1 MSDRQVLRSAIAG
14 ALGAVRR
21 GDDDDALVLFG
32 RLAESSGLTI
42 RDSVLEL
49 TDANVEMLRTLTGDR
64 SPGEVLFTLSN
75 EDDVGRPLS
84 IDEVE
89 PAQRATIRILLAV
102 ANGNDTDARTQ
113 WDIVEG
119 ADEDTAAG
127 QVFVHTLSWTMELL
141 DVCEETGQTVPGWL
155 RPVLTGH

>member
-1 MSDRQVLRSAIAG
+1 MTDRELLRSAIAG

-21 GDDDDALVLFG
+21 GDDDDALVMFG

-42 RDSVLEL
+42 RDSVFEL

-75 EDDVGRPLS
+75 EDDVGQPLS

-89 PAQRATIRILLAV
+89 PAQRATIRILLAI
-102 ANGNDTDARTQ
+102 ANGNREDADAQ
-113 WDIVEG
+113 WAIVD
-119 ADEDTAAG
+119 AAPEDTAPG

-141 DVCEETGQTVPGWL
+141 DVCEETDQRVPVWL
-155 RPVLTGH
+155 RPVLAGH